1 MTAARRER
9 GSMTVMVA
17 GVCVVVGV
25 LGIGG
30 AFIGR
35 MVTTRNEAQNAA
47 DSAALAAS
55 TIIRQLGFPFDDAK
69 RGKAE
74 EIARQNSRLPV
85 TFAWGVQESEDHDR
99 VSFAVTAS
107 IAMDAPRFL
116 YANGTKVV
124 SARAVGGLGQQRLT
138 QANRKF
144 PRFILVLD
152 FSGSMVYDL
161 NGGLSHPNS
170 IDILKSSVNGMLDL
184 HAKIKYG
191 LVIFSTTVM
200 KVIPLDPGTS
210 SGEPTPGYD
219 DQIRQA
225 VNSTQLGNMT
235 STWLGLDRARAM
247 HDAVPGNEARHVLL
261 VSDGQPHVNGNVPQG
276 ISKSQA
282 SAQGLWADQVT
293 IWTLQIQNLPSNQTA
308 AIQQL
313 EAFMRSISGPPDAHP
328 DGTYYRQGHS
338 GTELADQFK
347 KIAALIACEM
357 GPLEPAPPDPNNV
370 NIFLS
375 AGLGDEEALD
385 DARKQGATTVSNL
398 SDPDLPY
405 ANGRFFFYKAE
416 TGMLYVTESVCK
428 DIIDGG
434 RGVVIRFQPPKL
446 YE

>member
-1 MTAARRER
+1 MGVAQDGGDLLAQAAELVGARQRLGRGPQGVGDLGQEPVDRFAVVAVLGQPEAAR
-9 GSMTVMVA
+9 
-17 GVCVVVGV
+17 
-25 LGIGG
+25 
-30 AFIGR
+30 
-35 MVTTRNEAQNAA
+35 
-47 DSAALAAS
+47 
-55 TIIRQLGFPFDDAK
+55 
-69 RGKAE
+69 
-74 EIARQNSRLPV
+74 
-85 TFAWGVQESEDHDR
+85 
-99 VSFAVTAS
+99 
-107 IAMDAPRFL
+107 
-116 YANGTKVV
+116 
-124 SARAVGGLGQQRLT
+124 
-138 QANRKF
+138 
-144 PRFILVLD
+144 
-152 FSGSMVYDL
+152 
-161 NGGLSHPNS
+161 
-170 IDILKSSVNGMLDL
+170 LDL
-184 HAKIKYG
+184 LGSQWGA
-191 LVIFSTTVM
+191 IFSTNVM

-235 STWLGLDRARAM
+235 STWLALDRARAM

>member
-1 MTAARRER
+1 MRRER

-17 GVCVVVGV
+17 GVCVVIGV

-35 MVTTRNEAQNAA
+35 MVTARNEAQNAA
-47 DSAALAAS
+47 DAAALAAS
-55 TIIRQLGFPFDDAK
+55 SIIRGLGFPFDDAK
-69 RGKAE
+69 RTKAE
-74 EIARQNSRLPV
+74 EVARQNSRLPV
-85 TFAWGVQESEDHDR
+85 AFAWGVQESPDHDR
-99 VSFAVTAS
+99 VSFDVTAT

-116 YANGTKVV
+116 YATGVKQV
-124 SARAVGGLGQQRLT
+124 SAHAVGGLGQQRLT

-152 FSGSMVYDL
+152 YSGSMAADL
-161 NGGLSHPNS
+161 NGGTSHPNS
-170 IDILKSSVNGMLDL
+170 IDILRSSVNGMLDL

-191 LVIFSTTVM
+191 LVIFSTHVM
-200 KVIPLDPGTS
+200 KTVPLDPGTS
-210 SGEPTPGYD
+210 TGEPTPGYEE
-219 DQIRQA
+219 QIRQV

-235 STWLGLDRARAM
+235 STWEALDRARAM

-261 VSDGQPHVNGNVPQG
+261 VSDGQPHVNGNVNAG
-276 ISKSQA
+276 IANSKA
-282 SAQGLWADQVT
+282 SAERLWADQAT
-293 IWTLQIQNLPSNQTA
+293 MWTLQIQNLPSNQTA
-308 AIQQL
+308 QIHQL
-313 EAFMRSISGPPDAHP
+313 EAFMRGISGPPDAHP
-328 DGTYYRQGHS
+328 DGTYYRRGHT
-338 GTELADQFK
+338 GAELADQFK

-357 GPLEPAPPDPNNV
+357 GPLEPAPPDPSDV

-405 ANGRFFFYKAE
+405 AGGRFFFYKPE

-434 RGVVIRFQPPKL
+434 RGVVIRFQPPRL

>member
-1 MTAARRER
+1 
-9 GSMTVMVA
+9 MTVMVA
-17 GVCVVVGV
+17 GACVVLGV

-35 MVTTRNEAQNAA
+35 MVVARNEAQNAA
-47 DSAALAAS
+47 DAATLAAS
-55 TIIRQLGFPFDDAK
+55 LIIRDLGFPFDDAK
-69 RGKAE
+69 RVKAE
-74 EIARQNSRLPV
+74 EVARQNSRLPLA
-85 TFAWGVQESEDHDR
+85 FAWGVRESADHDR
-99 VSFAVTAS
+99 VSFDVLAT

-116 YANGTKVV
+116 SPTGTKQV
-124 SARAVGGLGQQRLT
+124 SAHAVGGLGQQRLT

-152 FSGSMVYDL
+152 YSGSMAADL
-161 NGGLSHPNS
+161 NGGNGHPNS

-191 LVIFSTTVM
+191 LVIFSTNVM
-200 KVIPLDPGTS
+200 KTVPLDPGTS

-219 DQIRQA
+219 EQIRQV

-235 STWLGLDRARAM
+235 STWLALDRARAM

-261 VSDGQPHVNGNVPQG
+261 VSDGQPHVNGNVAAG
-276 ISKSQA
+276 IAKSQA
-282 SAQGLWADQVT
+282 SAAALWADQTT

-308 AIQQL
+308 QIHQL

-328 DGTYYRQGHS
+328 DGTYYRQGHT
-338 GTELADQFK
+338 GAELADQFK

-357 GPLEPAPPDPNNV
+357 GPLEPAPPDPSDV
-370 NIFLS
+370 HIFLS
-375 AGLGDEEALD
+375 AGLGDEEVID
-385 DARKQGATTVSNL
+385 DARKQGATTVGNL

-405 ANGRFFFYKAE
+405 AKGRFFFYKAE

-428 DIIDGG
+428 DVIEGG
-434 RGVVIRFQPPKL
+434 RGVVIRFEPPRL